1 MRKLIFTHL
10 FLSLILLNPANYQ
23 KFFNLYLLAIIQ
35 PAIPIIEYF
44 VNYEYITNELC
55 ENKDKPT
62 VACNGKCYLEKQVK
76 KQKRIDVEQEAPLP
90 PEIDLEKFITLK
102 NKKFTYNLII
112 LNQFNQIPTFYI
124 KFNER
129 NFIDKLLRPPIV

>member
-10 FLSLILLNPANYQ
+10 FL
-23 KFFNLYLLAIIQ
+23 NLYLLAIIQ
-35 PAIPIIEYF
+35 PAIPVIEYF

-62 VACNGKCYLEKQVK
+62 MACNGKCYLEKQVK
-76 KQKRIDVEQEAPLP
+76 KQQRIDVEQEAPLP

-112 LNQFNQIPTFYI
+112 LKQFNQIPTFYI

-129 NFIDKLLRPPIV
+129 KFIDKLLRPPIV